1 METATKVKLDLKGS
15 PDEVF
20 LCFENEYLNPFQAN
34 VPFLHLLKTSGNV
47 VLKKFRPATLLK
59 QTLAPVLSCEFCE
72 IFKKTFFHKTS
83 PVAASIIT

>member
-34 VPFLHLLKTSGNV
+34 VPFLHLLKT
-47 VLKKFRPATLLK
+47 
-59 QTLAPVLSCEFCE
+59 
-72 IFKKTFFHKTS
+72 
-83 PVAASIIT
+83 